1 MNSPNIF
8 AMWTPPVLAQG
19 EQVLGSPDAGATGT
33 PAVGA
38 DGSAPAGSGGAAPA
52 PNLFG
57 GFIPILLVM
66 MVLMIVMTSMSGRKE
81 KKRRAQLMSSMG
93 KRDKVQT
100 SSGIIGTIIEI
111 KGEELLIETDR
122 ASNSRM
128 RIAKGA
134 VSQILRSEGHAA
146 EEKNEFAG
154 NGIEEK

>member
-8 AMWTPPVLAQG
+8 SMWTPPVLAQG
-19 EQVLGSPDAGATGT
+19 EQVLGSPSTGEAGA
-33 PAVGA
+33 PVVGA
-38 DGSAPAGSGGAAPA
+38 DGGAAGPGGAAPG
-52 PNLFG
+52 PSLFG

-134 VSQILRSEGHAA
+134 VSQILRSEGNSEA
-146 EEKNEFAG
+146 EKNEFAG
-154 NGIEEK
+154 NGVEEK